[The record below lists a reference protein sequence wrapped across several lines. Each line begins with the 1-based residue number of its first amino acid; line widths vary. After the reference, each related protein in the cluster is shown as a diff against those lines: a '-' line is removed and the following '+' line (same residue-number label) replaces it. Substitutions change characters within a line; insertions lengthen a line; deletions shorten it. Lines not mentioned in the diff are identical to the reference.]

1 MSLFELNVY
10 IYKELLTMAKK
21 FTKKGRIS
29 RSAGRFGPRYGRK
42 DRKLVADLEER
53 MRAPHVCVKCARPT
67 VKRIGTGIWKCSKC
81 GHTFAG
87 GTYIPYTSVGQT
99 LLRTMKNVA
108 EAK

>member
-1 MSLFELNVY
+1 
-10 IYKELLTMAKK
+10 MAKK

-29 RSAGRFGPRYGRK
+29 RSAGRYGPKYGRK

-53 MRAPHVCVKCARPT
+53 MRAPHVCTKCARPT
-67 VKRIGTGIWKCSKC
+67 VKRIGTGIWKCGKC

-99 LLRTMKNVA
+99 LLRTMKNVI